1 VDLGHY
7 EGVVMAGLA
16 FGTAEAGWSGA
27 EGAMSEDASAGQ
39 AGQPETAAQA
49 TVEPEPETTSQPEA
63 EKTTQPAA
71 QVRAKLRRRWLAAAL
86 MAAGLGVVAVAWRAV
101 YPRPETAIAV
111 PPSPSLVVY
120 LNGYVSQ
127 VTYLVTTRDPAG
139 QPELQISLSGAKKL
153 LSSSQLTPLPLPSR
167 GSVSVEVSL
176 PAGLTFRGCR
186 TPCVRYAG
194 EEAWVKPLTFTG
206 RTATVT
212 FPVSAGFGMDV
223 RSVYAYAAIPQVS
236 FMSPASQEGGL
247 VGGAKVLPPTLRAEY
262 RIPLARHYDWSAGPV
277 PTIAGSMAT
286 WQELLT
292 GATTPAQTAAGV
304 DHSRQVHD
312 ANFTFGAGVLVGFG
326 LSVLLTGF
334 QLLLPSGAD
343 S

>member
-1 VDLGHY
+1 
-7 EGVVMAGLA
+7 
-16 FGTAEAGWSGA
+16 
-27 EGAMSEDASAGQ
+27 MSEDAGVGQ

-49 TVEPEPETTSQPEA
+49 TSEPEPEMTSQPEA
-63 EKTTQPAA
+63 AAAAEAEAEAVEPAEPAA
-71 QVRAKLRRRWLAAAL
+71 QVRPRLGRWWPVVL
-86 MAAGLGVVAVAWRAV
+86 MAAGLGMVAVTWLAI

-120 LNGYVSQ
+120 LNGYVGQ
-127 VTYLVTTRDPAG
+127 VTYLVTTRDPTG
-139 QPELQISLSGAKKL
+139 KPEIQISLSGAKKL
-153 LSSSQLTPLPLPSR
+153 LGSSQLTPLPLPSR

-176 PAGLTFRGCR
+176 PAGLTFRDCR
-186 TPCVRYAG
+186 RPCVRYAG

-206 RTATVT
+206 RTASVT
-212 FPVSAGFGMDV
+212 FPVSPGFGMDV

-236 FMSPASQEGGL
+236 FMSPAPQEGGL
-247 VGGAKVLPPTLRAEY
+247 AGGAKVLPPTLRAEY
-262 RIPLARHYDWSAGPV
+262 RIPFAGHYDWSSGPV
-277 PTIAGSMAT
+277 PAIAGSVAT

-312 ANFTFGAGVLVGFG
+312 ADFTFLAGILVGFG
-326 LSVLLTGF
+326 LSVGLTGF
-334 QLLLPSGAD
+334 QLLLPSRAD